1 VQVCLYPLD
10 PSCSKT
16 LPFLRGG
23 RNEKWAENSTMD
35 GNLDNRFGALFEL
48 RRLQWPKYEGMA
60 DAQHFNQ
67 GIAGFFDNILL
78 PNYSLFRED
87 MRIRSGNVVRVVE
100 RRTSESKL
108 TLLDGD
114 LPDGVDTFIIVSFDS
129 QRTGQQPNIT
139 ELTAI
144 RKFLEDP
151 DSS

>member
-1 VQVCLYPLD
+1 
-10 PSCSKT
+10 
-16 LPFLRGG
+16 
-23 RNEKWAENSTMD
+23 MD